1 MATKLIT
8 EILTEINEDATTIV
22 KYKDN
27 GALRLIFEHAF
38 DPAKKFVL
46 PDGDPPFKQ
55 DAAPIGMSPA
65 NLFMEARKLYVFCRQ
80 DLNAVRRETLF
91 IQLLENL
98 HPSEAKMLLALKE
111 QKLTKLYPKIT
122 HKLVAENFSTVPAPV
137 VKEKKEPKKEQAPET
152 GAKS

>member
-8 EILTEINEDATTIV
+8 EILTEINEDSSTIV

-38 DPAKKFVL
+38 DPTKKFIL
-46 PDGDPPFKQ
+46 PDGEPPFKQ

-80 DLNAVRRETLF
+80 DLNPVRRETLF

-98 HPSEAKMLLALKE
+98 HPSEAKMLLALKD

-122 HKLVAENFSTVPAPV
+122 HKLVAENFPSIPAPV
-137 VKEKKEPKKEQAPET
+137 VKEKKETKKEQAPVS